1 MKQKRTLLALL
12 MLVLMITALLSS
24 CNNTPDVSQDP
35 GQTSS
40 ENDSS
45 VPDESGDEFELFS
58 NLEKEDFGSETI
70 TFLVEGDYATT
81 YQSVEICPNEESPEL
96 IMDAVEERNALV
108 EEYFNV
114 KITEIRA
121 EGWSEMLTLIR
132 NNKMNSDS
140 LYDIVCP
147 YITTAAT
154 LALEG
159 CFLDL
164 KDYDSIHLDMPYWD
178 QTAVED
184 LSIGG
189 KMYFCTGDFSL
200 LTLGCTH
207 ALVFNKDFVTDG
219 RVEDPIQLVKDGE
232 WTYDKLYEMGR
243 KVTADSDGVSGM
255 TSKDTYGFMLN
266 DNYPTSMYLGSG
278 RRLTGKDANDL
289 PTLEITSSSAS
300 DIVGKIFEIVNDVKC
315 SVGIESFS
323 TEAKAS
329 NMNEWQLATQMVA
342 NGNCLFRSVAIIDVA
357 DLGEYECA
365 FGLLPT
371 PKYTTDQEHYY
382 SNVSVVLA
390 SCAAIPSANLA
401 RAEMSAKI
409 LEAVVQASTNT
420 TKYAYYEQL
429 LKGRKITDPDSE
441 EILDDI
447 FDNRVYDLGIV
458 YGWGDVN
465 TIINTVVW
473 SGNNTFASSL
483 DSSIGT
489 IQSKMDETIS
499 FMRQAK

>member
-1 MKQKRTLLALL
+1 MKQKRVLLAIL
-12 MLVLMITALLSS
+12 MLFIMLSAVLSS
-24 CNNTPDVSQDP
+24 CDQPTETPSDVSSGTSSDN
-35 GQTSS
+35 TSS
-40 ENDSS
+40 ETN
-45 VPDESGDEFELFS
+45 ENEEYELFS
-58 NLEKEDFGSETI
+58 NLEREDFGGETI
-70 TFLVEGDYATT
+70 TILVEGDHAENYK
-81 YQSVEICPNEESPEL
+81 SVEICPNEDSPDL
-96 IMDAVEERNALV
+96 ISEAVTERNALV

-114 KITEIRA
+114 KITEIRTEA
-121 EGWSEMLTLIR
+121 NDQMLTLIR

-164 KDYDSIHLDMPYWD
+164 YDYEDVHLDMPYWD
-178 QTAVED
+178 QTAVEG
-184 LSIGG
+184 LSIAG

-207 ALVFNKDFVTDG
+207 ALVYGKSFVEDG
-219 RVEDPIQLVKDGE
+219 VVEDPIELVKSGE

-255 TSKDTYGFMLN
+255 TSKDTYGFLLN

-278 RRLTGKDANDL
+278 YRLTSKDKNDL
-289 PTLEITSSSAS
+289 PTLQITSSGAS
-300 DIVGKIFEIVNDVKC
+300 DIVGKIFNIVNDKQC
-315 SVGIESFS
+315 SVGIESFE
-323 TEAKAS
+323 TEATAANINVWK
-329 NMNEWQLATQMVA
+329 LATQMVA
-342 NGNCLFRSVAIIDVA
+342 NGNVLFRAISIIDVP
-357 DLGEYECA
+357 DLGEYECS

-371 PKYTTDQEHYY
+371 PKYTADQEEYY
-382 SNVSVVLA
+382 SNVSIVLA
-390 SCAAIPSANLA
+390 SCAAIPSANLS

-409 LEAVVQASTNT
+409 LDAMTQASTKT

-429 LKGRKITDPDSE
+429 LKGRKIQDPDSE
-441 EILDDI
+441 AVLDDI
-447 FDNRVYDLGIV
+447 FNHRVYDLGII
-458 YGWGDVN
+458 YQWGDIN

-473 SGNNTFASSL
+473 SGNNTFSSSL

-489 IQSKMDETIS
+489 IESKMNETIS
-499 FMRQAK
+499 FMK